1 MGSFVMKVFVINYTR
16 KMSTLTVSVN
26 GNAVPAILKDIPA
39 QIASVLAHE
48 VRNPLTNITLAIGML
63 GSCLKDDDEAKTYLD
78 IILRSTMRINT
89 LINELLKKG
98 QVDEVHTEKHS
109 IHSLIDEVLSMAQ
122 DRIRLKNIVIKK
134 EYDAE
139 DCDIALNKPEIKI
152 ALTNI
157 LINAVDAMKQDE
169 GKLKLVTKSTDDEC
183 ILLIEDNGCGIS
195 QENLKSIF
203 KPYFTNKPGGMGLGL
218 SNTLD
223 ILRLNHVRIDV
234 ESVVNEGTK
243 FFLTFNKSSL

>member
-1 MGSFVMKVFVINYTR
+1 MN
-16 KMSTLTVSVN
+16 TLAIPRN
-26 GNAVPAILKDIPA
+26 GNVVPAILKDIPA

-63 GSCLKDDDEAKTYLD
+63 ESCLKDDDEAKTYLD
-78 IILRSTMRINT
+78 IILRSTMRINI
-89 LINELLKKG
+89 LINELLKKD
-98 QVDEVHTEKHS
+98 QVDEIHTEKHS
-109 IHSLIDEVLSMAQ
+109 IHQLIDEVLVMAQ

-134 EYDAE
+134 EYATE
-139 DCDIALNKPEIKI
+139 DCDIALNKPELKI

-157 LINAVDAMKQDE
+157 IINAIDAMTLDE
-169 GKLKLVTKSTDDEC
+169 GELKLVTKATDNEC
-183 ILLIEDNGCGIS
+183 VLVIEDNGCGIS
-195 QENLKSIF
+195 KENLNSIF

-218 SNTLD
+218 ANTLD

-243 FFLTFNKSSL
+243 FILSFNKSSLIK

>member
-1 MGSFVMKVFVINYTR
+1 MNL
-16 KMSTLTVSVN
+16 LTIPRN
-26 GNAVPAILKDIPA
+26 GNAVPEILKDIPA
-39 QIASVLAHE
+39 KIASVLAHE

-63 GSCLKDDDEAKTYLD
+63 ESSLKGDEAKTYLD
-78 IILRSTMRINT
+78 IITRSTLRISI
-89 LINELLKKG
+89 LINELLKN
-98 QVDEVHTEKHS
+98 QQAQEVHTETHS
-109 IHSLIDEVLSMAQ
+109 IHQLIDEVLEMAQ

-139 DCDIALNKPEIKI
+139 DCKIALNNPEMKI

-157 LINAVDAMKQDE
+157 IINAVDAMSLNKGE
-169 GKLKLVTKSTDDEC
+169 LKLVTKSIDDKC
-183 ILLIEDNGCGIS
+183 ILQIEDNGCGIS
-195 QENLKSIF
+195 KENLTSIF

-218 SNTLD
+218 ANTLD

-243 FFLTFNKSSL
+243 FILFFEKASG

>member
-1 MGSFVMKVFVINYTR
+1 MN
-16 KMSTLTVSVN
+16 TLTMPRN
-26 GNAVPAILKDIPA
+26 GNKLPVILKDIPA

-63 GSCLKDDDEAKTYLD
+63 ESCLKDDEAKTYLD
-78 IILRSTMRINT
+78 IIVRSTMRINI
-89 LINELLKKG
+89 LINELLKNE
-98 QVDEVHTEKHS
+98 QAEEVHTEKHS
-109 IHSLIDEVLSMAQ
+109 IHSLIDEVLFMAQ

-134 EYDAE
+134 EYAVN
-139 DCDIALNKPEIKI
+139 DCDIALNKPELKI

-157 LINAVDAMKQDE
+157 VINAVDAMSPDE
-169 GKLKLVTKSTDDEC
+169 GELKLVTMSTDDKC

-195 QENLKSIF
+195 KENLQYIF

-218 SNTLD
+218 ANTLD

-243 FFLTFNKSSL
+243 FILTFKKAAS